1 MLVADQRGIVRSKGS
16 FQLSAS
22 PLLLKRGGEL
32 YMKSMEVK
40 TNDAVSFGVTLLLH
54 RIQHLILSPRR
65 G

>member
-1 MLVADQRGIVRSKGS
+1 M
-16 FQLSAS
+16 QLSAS
-22 PLLLKRGGEL
+22 PLLLKGGKKL

-40 TNDAVSFGVTLLLH
+40 TNDAVSYGVTLLLH